1 MVIPRGKNLL
11 KTTFPPLPL
20 LPLIITS
27 TSELVGAN
35 IVLLQLFPMG
45 RRKLLVYPT
54 DAIYF
59 YSLISR
65 LEIESTL
72 IFCALGTT

>member
-1 MVIPRGKNLL
+1 MVIPRGKNPL

-20 LPLIITS
+20 LPLIVTS
-27 TSELVGAN
+27 IPELVGAKT
-35 IVLLQLFPMG
+35 VLLQLFPMG
-45 RRKLLVYPT
+45 RRKLLVYLT

-59 YSLISR
+59 YSIISR